1 MDSSRKT
8 GHIIGNSFGDNTAFQ
23 SDDVT
28 QTNTKSSSEFSS
40 SFADLLKDI
49 QLLNDQ
55 SQKEQAMFIADQLKV
70 AYENNKTE
78 NTKTP
83 IKLLKGILGD
93 IGSIASIASICGI
106 TL

>member
-1 MDSSRKT
+1 MDNSRKS
-8 GHIIGNSFGDNTAFQ
+8 GHIIGNKFGDNNAFQ
-23 SDDVT
+23 SDHVT
-28 QTNTKSSSEFSS
+28 QIKTVSSSEFTNSY
-40 SFADLLKDI
+40 ADLLKDI

-55 SQKEQAMFIADQLKV
+55 SQKEQALFIAEQLKG
-70 AYENNKTE
+70 AYENNKPE

-93 IGSIASIASICGI
+93 LGSIASIASICGI